1 MSFKDLI
8 YPKNLKY
15 LNENTNLVN
24 SERCYRAFLTS
35 GAFLFFFSIGC
46 GITAQMLSFQRIFYT
61 KDTFF
66 FFGYY
71 LFFLVGFLLSL
82 GSFIYLSLSEKVFLK
97 KKTLLFFC
105 GWLST
110 YFRVFIF
117 VCLAF

>member
-1 MSFKDLI
+1 M
-8 YPKNLKY
+8 LK
-15 LNENTNLVN
+15 TVQ
-24 SERCYRAFLTS
+24 
-35 GAFLFFFSIGC
+35 FFVR
-46 GITAQMLSFQRIFYT
+46 MP
-61 KDTFF
+61 F